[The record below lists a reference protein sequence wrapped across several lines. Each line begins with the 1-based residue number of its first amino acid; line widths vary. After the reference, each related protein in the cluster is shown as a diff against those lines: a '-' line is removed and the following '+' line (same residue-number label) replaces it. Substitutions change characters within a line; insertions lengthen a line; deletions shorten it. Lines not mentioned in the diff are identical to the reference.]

1 MADDYQVLEE
11 LGSGSFGVV
20 YKAIERSTGDLVA
33 IKHID
38 LEGNDDDIQ
47 EIQQE
52 ISLLSTCSSEYVT
65 RYKASFVRGTKLWI
79 VMEFLGGGS
88 CLDLLKPGAFTEAQI
103 AIVMRELLSGLD
115 YLHSTGKIHR
125 DIKAANV
132 LLSSNGH
139 VKLAD
144 FGVAAQLTNIKS
156 QRMTFVG
163 TPFWMAP
170 EVIQEAGYDFKAD
183 IWSLGITA
191 IELALGEPPHS
202 TVHPMKV
209 LFLIPK
215 EKPPRLEGSQWSKD
229 FKDFITA
236 CLNKEPERRPT
247 AKALLKHRF
256 ITRAGKTEALRELVV
271 KAQKLTSTTE
281 RSDKVRFYEETLRD
295 VSAPAEEDDW
305 VFDTIKPSVMT
316 KPALSK
322 HTIKRR
328 KLSRVPSD
336 STDSGIDVATD
347 AMEQLSV
354 ETAPLGSS
362 PGYTGSRSSTINTP
376 QHVSVRKPSTAFRVG
391 GTITSPSARRVSHQA
406 SSTQTTARRVSHQAK
421 PPLGID
427 MTYGN
432 ATSTVRAFQRVSSGA
447 HEQTSSPSLPSAP
460 SSHQP
465 ASDPT
470 TPPDSD
476 AENRPP
482 LLLSD
487 TTFTKPSPT
496 PAPVPSTTKESLLA
510 RRLHAKVLDPAL
522 QETLSLS
529 SSASS
534 RSLLSDLGT
543 ALAALDAQ
551 DPEGAYAFF
560 KAVMGKLEG
569 DGKLVA
575 ALMPGT
581 IAGRQLASLR
591 VAKPRSGVSSPA
603 AAAAGGMVSPKKTAG
618 ASPIKAA
625 ADVTAAPQTPSRKS
639 RVASSTGAG
648 VGVGIASPTFTATR
662 SPSRTLRPSASNSA
676 LGAAAGVAQRSPSG
690 KLTMS
695 EKNPHLKS
703 LRKKQSQLALI
714 EENKTREDAYR
725 QRLFEERLPGRRGG
739 EEDGVGGMVG
749 QVEEGLWGRWRDGL
763 KGRWT

>member
-1 MADDYQVLEE
+1 MPSAFDEAAMADDYQMLEE

-20 YKAIERSTGDLVA
+20 YKAVERSTGELVA

-52 ISLLSTCSSEYVT
+52 ISLLSTCSSEWVT

-88 CLDLLKPGAFTEAQI
+88 CLDLLKPGSFNEAQI

-132 LLSSNGH
+132 LLSSNGN

-202 TVHPMKV
+202 NVHPMKV

-215 EKPPRLEGSQWSKD
+215 EKPPRLEGPNWSKD

-256 ITRAGKTEALRELVV
+256 ITKAGKTEALRDLVV
-271 KAQKLTSTTE
+271 KAQKLSTTTE
-281 RSDKVRFYEETLRD
+281 RSDKTRFYEETLRN
-295 VSAPAEEDDW
+295 VSAPSDEDDW
-305 VFDTIKPSVMT
+305 VFDTIKPSTMA

-336 STDSGIDVATD
+336 STDSGLDSAIE
-347 AMEQLSV
+347 AMEHLSV
-354 ETAPLGSS
+354 EKAPLGSS
-362 PGYTGSRSSTINTP
+362 PGNISRGSTINTP
-376 QHVSVRKPSTAFRVG
+376 KTAHSTVRKPSTAFRVG
-391 GTITSPSARRVSHQA
+391 GTISSPTARRVSRQA
-406 SSTQTTARRVSHQAK
+406 STSQPTARRVSHQTKA
-421 PPLGID
+421 PLGVDI
-427 MTYGN
+427 TYGN

-447 HEQTSSPSLPSAP
+447 QPNPPQSRQSLSS
-460 SSHQP
+460 
-465 ASDPT
+465 SDPV

-482 LLLSD
+482 LTSLPLSD
-487 TTFTKPSPT
+487 LDKPK
-496 PAPVPSTTKESLLA
+496 APVEANTKESLLG
-510 RRLHAKVLDPAL
+510 RRVHQKVIDPAL
-522 QETLSLS
+522 QEVLATTSTTT
-529 SSASS
+529 S
-534 RSLLSDLGT
+534 RQLLSNAAA
-543 ALAALDAQ
+543 ALTALDAQ
-551 DPEGAYAFF
+551 DPEGEFALL
-560 KAVMGKLEG
+560 KAMLSRLESDPKLA
-569 DGKLVA
+569 A
-575 ALMPGT
+575 ALMPNR
-581 IAGRQLASLR
+581 IASAQLASLR
-591 VAKPRSGVSSPA
+591 VAKTPRSAANSPVSSPKKSRA
-603 AAAAGGMVSPKKTAG
+603 SEAGSPL
-618 ASPIKAA
+618 KA
-625 ADVTAAPQTPSRKS
+625 PMTPSRRAD
-639 RVASSTGAG
+639 RVAS
-648 VGVGIASPTFTATR
+648 
-662 SPSRTLRPSASNSA
+662 
-676 LGAAAGVAQRSPSG
+676 
-690 KLTMS
+690 LTMS
-695 EKNPHLKS
+695 EKNPHMKT

-714 EENKTREDAYR
+714 EEQKIKEEEYKT
-725 QRLFEERLPGRRGG
+725 RLFEERLPGRKREG
-739 EEDGVGGMVG
+739 EGEMVG
-749 QVEEGLWGRWRDGL
+749 QVEEGLWGRWREGL
-763 KGRWT
+763 RGRWA

>member
-1 MADDYQVLEE
+1 MPSAFDEAAMADDYQMLEE

-20 YKAIERSTGDLVA
+20 YKAIERSTGELVA

-88 CLDLLKPGAFTEAQI
+88 CLDLLKPGSFAEAQI

-132 LLSSNGH
+132 LLSSSGH

-215 EKPPRLEGSQWSKD
+215 EKPPRLEGPQWSKD
-229 FKDFITA
+229 FKDFVQA

-256 ITRAGKTEALRELVV
+256 ITRAGKTETLRELVV
-271 KAQKLTSTTE
+271 KAQKLSHTADK
-281 RSDKVRFYEETLRD
+281 SDKMRFYEETLRD
-295 VSAPAEEDDW
+295 VAAPVEDDDW
-305 VFDTIKPSVMT
+305 VFDTVKPSTMA
-316 KPALSK
+316 KPSLAK

-336 STDSGIDVATD
+336 STDSGLDAATE
-347 AMEQLSV
+347 AMEHLSV
-354 ETAPLGSS
+354 EKAPLGSS
-362 PGYTGSRSSTINTP
+362 PGYTSSRSSTIQTP
-376 QHVSVRKPSTAFRVG
+376 KAAHASTRKPSTAFRVG
-391 GTITSPSARRVSHQA
+391 GTISTPTARRVSRQA
-406 SSTQTTARRVSHQAK
+406 STSQPTARRVSHQTKA
-421 PPLGID
+421 PLGID
-427 MTYGN
+427 MNYGN
-432 ATSTVRAFQRVSSGA
+432 ASSTVRAFQRVSSDS
-447 HEQTSSPSLPSAP
+447 HKSPPSTSHSTSSTSTALTIP
-460 SSHQP
+460 
-465 ASDPT
+465 SDPT

-476 AENRPP
+476 SENRPP
-482 LLLSD
+482 LTELPTPSD
-487 TTFTKPSPT
+487 FTKPSAL
-496 PAPVPSTTKESLLA
+496 APIEATTKESQLG
-510 RRLHAKVLDPAL
+510 RRLYAKIIDPSVSEVLATTTTPH
-522 QETLSLS
+522 
-529 SSASS
+529 S
-534 RSLLSDLGT
+534 RALLSAAAA
-543 ALAALDAQ
+543 ALTALDAH
-551 DPEGAYAFF
+551 DPEGEYALL
-560 KAVMGKLEG
+560 KAMLGRLEADPKLA
-569 DGKLVA
+569 A
-575 ALMPGT
+575 ALMPKT
-581 IAGRQLASLR
+581 VAGAQLASLR
-591 VAKPRSGVSSPA
+591 VAKTPRGSPASSPKKNSRASEA
-603 AAAAGGMVSPKKTAG
+603 APTSPVKSSLSQAAGG
-618 ASPIKAA
+618 
-625 ADVTAAPQTPSRKS
+625 PQTPSRRRTGERVVS
-639 RVASSTGAG
+639 VASPVLVAPSSPSLHR
-648 VGVGIASPTFTATR
+648 ASSQGNMR
-662 SPSRTLRPSASNSA
+662 SPSS
-676 LGAAAGVAQRSPSG
+676 SG

-695 EKNPHLKS
+695 DKNPHLRS

-714 EENKTREDAYR
+714 EEQKVKEDEYR
-725 QRLFEERLPGRRGG
+725 MRLFEERLPGRREEGG
-739 EEDGVGGMVG
+739 AMGMVG
-749 QVEEGLWGRWRDGL
+749 QVEEGLWGRWREGL
-763 KGRWT
+763 RGRWN

>member
-1 MADDYQVLEE
+1 MADDYQMLEE

-20 YKAIERSTGDLVA
+20 YKAVERSTNELVA

-52 ISLLSTCSSEYVT
+52 ISLLSTCNSDFVT

-88 CLDLLKPGAFTEAQI
+88 CLDLLKPGPFNEAQI

-132 LLSSNGH
+132 LLSSAGH

-215 EKPPRLEGSQWSKD
+215 EKPPRLEGPNWSKD
-229 FKDFITA
+229 FKDFVTA

-256 ITRAGKTEALRELVV
+256 IQKAGRTDILRELVV
-271 KAQKLTSTTE
+271 KAQKFGNAVE
-281 RSDKVRFYEETLRD
+281 KSDKMRFYEETLRP
-295 VSAPAEEDDW
+295 VSAPSDDDDW
-305 VFDTIKPSVMT
+305 VFDTIKPATVQ
-316 KPALSK
+316 KPIAK

-336 STDSGIDVATD
+336 SSDSADGVTE
-347 AMEQLSV
+347 AMQSLSV
-354 ETAPLGSS
+354 EAAPLGTS
-362 PGYTGSRSSTINTP
+362 PIYQSKRSSTINTP
-376 QHVSVRKPSTAFRVG
+376 KAPQGTVRNPSTAFRVG
-391 GTITSPSARRVSHQA
+391 GTVS
-406 SSTQTTARRVSHQAK
+406 TPTARRVSRKVSSSSPATRRISSQAK
-421 PPLGID
+421 QPLGVD
-427 MTYGN
+427 MSFGN
-432 ATSTVRAFQRVSSGA
+432 GTSTVRAFRRVSSNSHNTTPIA
-447 HEQTSSPSLPSAP
+447 ETALPALLPS
-460 SSHQP
+460 
-465 ASDPT
+465 DPV

-476 AENRPP
+476 AENHPP
-482 LLLSD
+482 LSL
-487 TTFTKPSPT
+487 TKVEKPS
-496 PAPVPSTTKESLLA
+496 AHVEATTKESQLG
-510 RRLHAKVLDPAL
+510 RRLYHKVLEPAV
-522 QETLSLS
+522 QECLAQTSTS
-529 SSASS
+529 HS
-534 RSLLSDLGT
+534 RTLLSQVAESLM
-543 ALAALDAQ
+543 ALDAS
-551 DPEGAYAFF
+551 DPEGEHALL
-560 KAVMGKLEG
+560 KLILSRI
-569 DGKLVA
+569 DADPKLSA
-575 ALMPGT
+575 ALTPKSV
-581 IAGRQLASLR
+581 ANKQLASLR
-591 VAKPRSGVSSPA
+591 VAKTPRSPGPAIRPPRTSDVHAAKPAAPPTTPSKQRVSSVTSPPTSPNPS
-603 AAAAGGMVSPKKTAG
+603 GGMP
-618 ASPIKAA
+618 
-625 ADVTAAPQTPSRKS
+625 
-639 RVASSTGAG
+639 
-648 VGVGIASPTFTATR
+648 
-662 SPSRTLRPSASNSA
+662 
-676 LGAAAGVAQRSPSG
+676 RSPSG
-690 KLTMS
+690 RLMLS
-695 EKNPHLKS
+695 GANPHLRS

-714 EENKTREDAYR
+714 EEQKVKDEEYHRK
-725 QRLFEERLPGRRGG
+725 LEERLPGRKENVNGPAAQVQG
-739 EEDGVGGMVG
+739 LEEV
-749 QVEEGLWGRWRDGL
+749 LFGRWREGL
-763 KGRWT
+763 RGRWGA

>member
-1 MADDYQVLEE
+1 MPSAFDEAAMADDYQMLEE

-20 YKAIERSTGDLVA
+20 YKAIERSTGELVA

-52 ISLLSTCSSEYVT
+52 ISLLSTCSSEWVT

-202 TVHPMKV
+202 NVHPMKV

-215 EKPPRLEGSQWSKD
+215 ERPPRLEGANWSKD
-229 FKDFITA
+229 FKDFVTA

-256 ITRAGKTEALRELVV
+256 ITRAGKTEALRDLVV
-271 KAQKLTSTTE
+271 KAQKLSTTAE
-281 RSDKVRFYEETLRD
+281 KSDKVRFYEETLRN
-295 VSAPAEEDDW
+295 VSAPSDDDDW
-305 VFDTIKPSVMT
+305 VFDTIKPSTMA
-316 KPALSK
+316 KPALAK

-336 STDSGIDVATD
+336 STDSGMDAAIE
-347 AMEQLSV
+347 AMEHLSV
-354 ETAPLGSS
+354 EKAPLGSS
-362 PGYTGSRSSTINTP
+362 PGNSSRSSTINTP
-376 QHVSVRKPSTAFRVG
+376 KTAFSSVRKPSTAFRVG
-391 GTITSPSARRVSHQA
+391 GTITTPTARRTSRQVSTAQP
-406 SSTQTTARRVSHQAK
+406 TARRVSHQTKA
-421 PPLGID
+421 PLGID
-427 MTYGN
+427 MNYGN
-432 ATSTVRAFQRVSSGA
+432 ASSTLRAFQRVPSGNHVVPA
-447 HEQTSSPSLPSAP
+447 QAQQPLPM
-460 SSHQP
+460 
-465 ASDPT
+465 SDPA

-482 LLLSD
+482 LTALNLAELD
-487 TTFTKPSPT
+487 KPKASVE
-496 PAPVPSTTKESLLA
+496 ATTKESMLG
-510 RRLHAKVLDPAL
+510 RRLHQKVVDPAL
-522 QETLSLS
+522 QEVLGTS
-529 SSASS
+529 SNPTS
-534 RSLLSDLGT
+534 RQLLSNAAA
-543 ALAALDAQ
+543 ALTALDAQ
-551 DPEGAYAFF
+551 DPEGEYALL
-560 KAVMGKLEG
+560 KAMLARLESDPKLA
-569 DGKLVA
+569 A
-575 ALMPGT
+575 ALMPNR
-581 IAGRQLASLR
+581 IASAQLASLR
-591 VAKPRSGVSSPA
+591 VAKTPRSGANSPA
-603 AAAAGGMVSPKKTAG
+603 SSPKKSRPSETG
-618 ASPIKAA
+618 SPLKAA
-625 ADVTAAPQTPSRKS
+625 PATASRRVDRVSSVTSPSLAAPSSPSLHR
-639 RVASSTGAG
+639 ASSNGNLSG
-648 VGVGIASPTFTATR
+648 
-662 SPSRTLRPSASNSA
+662 L
-676 LGAAAGVAQRSPSG
+676 RSPSG

-695 EKNPHLKS
+695 EKNPHMKT

-714 EENKTREDAYR
+714 EEQKSKEDEYR
-725 QRLFEERLPGRRGG
+725 QRLFEERLPGRKREG
-739 EEDGVGGMVG
+739 EGEMVM

-763 KGRWT
+763 RGRWT